1 MSDPRF
7 ISPSDR
13 ELSLESIRRFGWLPK
28 DDARPLPPNIVA
40 ILAHATFMDE
50 RDARQRDLIRDLEN
64 TVEACEQVIEVG
76 KANET
81 RQRDLI
87 RLLAEA
93 LDSVVKAAVYYTGPG
108 AMEHAA
114 MLVAEARGIEATNE

>member
-1 MSDPRF
+1 MTDPRF
-7 ISPSDR
+7 IPPSDR

-40 ILAHATFMDE
+40 ILDHAAYMDE
-50 RDARQRDLIRDLEN
+50 RDARQRDLIR
-64 TVEACEQVIEVG
+64 
-76 KANET
+76 
-81 RQRDLI
+81 R
-87 RLLAEA
+87 LAEA